1 MVYWVRIE
9 MALAKQG
16 TDVAKHDA
24 DVLAQ
29 LEKKGLFLTWNVLQS
44 LCSKCISPLFLCLF

>member
-1 MVYWVRIE
+1 